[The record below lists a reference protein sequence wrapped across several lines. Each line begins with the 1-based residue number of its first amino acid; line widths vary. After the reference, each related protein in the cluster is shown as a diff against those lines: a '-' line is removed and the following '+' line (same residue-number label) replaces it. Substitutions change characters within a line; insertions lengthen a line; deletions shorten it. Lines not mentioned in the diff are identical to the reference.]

1 MQNNNIVN
9 NVVERLKQQ
18 PIGDLITEEDLYD
31 IVNQAIPKVFFE
43 KRQETE
49 GSGYHT
55 RTVEKEPLIFE
66 IMRQVLKSHVEQLVK
81 DWAVE
86 NADKILE
93 HWKMVTDQNIVNYV
107 EKIQNEKVNSQV
119 RDMLSKFLDQMNLE
133 RAKMG
138 LTHIYL

>member
-93 HWKMVTDQNIVNYV
+93 HWKMVTDENIVKYV
-107 EKIQNEKVNSQV
+107 EKIQNERANAEVKH
-119 RDMLSKFLDQMNLE
+119 MLSNMLLQLNNE
-133 RAKMG
+133 RSKMG
-138 LTHIYL
+138 LTHLYL

>member
-1 MQNNNIVN
+1 MKNNNIVD

-43 KRQETE
+43 KRQETDN
-49 GSGYHT
+49 SGYSS
-55 RTVEKEPLIFE
+55 RQVEKEPLIFE

-107 EKIQNEKVNSQV
+107 EKIQNENANAQV
-119 RDMLSKFLDQMNLE
+119 KHMLSNLLNQLNQE

-138 LTHIYL
+138 LMNLYL